1 MSWLVTGAAGF
12 IGYHTA
18 KALLERGEQVVGVDI
33 LNDYYD
39 PQLKLDR
46 LERLEEY
53 PAFRFRKVD
62 LVDLE
67 GLQGAIEGRGVRKVV
82 HLAAQAGV
90 RHSIENP
97 HAYAQS
103 NLVGHLNIL
112 ELCRHLEGFEH
123 LSYASSS
130 SVYGG
135 NTQMP
140 FSEADP
146 VDTPISLYAATK
158 KADELMSQAYAHLYR
173 MPITGFRFFTVYGPW
188 GRPDMAMWLFA
199 DAIRDW
205 RPIKV
210 FNHGNMLRDFTF
222 VDDIVAGVLAASDSP
237 TADDGE
243 NAPHRVYNIGNNKP
257 EKLMDMIGLVEKF
270 MGKKAE
276 LDMLPMQP
284 GDVPATYADISAINA
299 DHGFEP
305 TTSLEQGVEK
315 FITWYKRYHG
325 IN

>member
-1 MSWLVTGAAGF
+1 
-12 IGYHTA
+12 
-18 KALLERGEQVVGVDI
+18 
-33 LNDYYD
+33 
-39 PQLKLDR
+39 
-46 LERLEEY
+46 
-53 PAFRFRKVD
+53 
-62 LVDLE
+62 
-67 GLQGAIEGRGVRKVV
+67 
-82 HLAAQAGV
+82 
-90 RHSIENP
+90 
-97 HAYAQS
+97 
-103 NLVGHLNIL
+103 
-112 ELCRHLEGFEH
+112 
-123 LSYASSS
+123 
-130 SVYGG
+130 
-135 NTQMP
+135 
-140 FSEADP
+140 
-146 VDTPISLYAATK
+146 
-158 KADELMSQAYAHLYR
+158 
-173 MPITGFRFFTVYGPW
+173 
-188 GRPDMAMWLFA
+188 MAMWLFA